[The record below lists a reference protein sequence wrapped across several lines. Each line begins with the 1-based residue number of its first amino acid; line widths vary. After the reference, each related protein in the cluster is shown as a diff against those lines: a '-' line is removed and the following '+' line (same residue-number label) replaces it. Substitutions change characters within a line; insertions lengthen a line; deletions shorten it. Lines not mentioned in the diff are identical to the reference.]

1 MNRWIPVLLVV
12 VVGLMCGGCSE
23 DDEYSAIIQAPTN
36 NPISSVWRGTYAGT
50 CKLSAYNS
58 ANQTRSIELR
68 IIDLGDDTERI
79 RAYLVP
85 NFIESESSSLEGEVT
100 DINRC
105 QIHRLVEDT
114 WYLCTLNKAGRF
126 ISGSIT
132 TYQEGHAGQPN
143 WVINNIDVSLVP

>member
-68 IIDLGDDTERI
+68 IIDLGDDTVRI

-114 WYLCTLNKAGRF
+114 WYLCTLNKAGASSQGASRL
-126 ISGSIT
+126 IRRGMPANPTGSST
-132 TYQEGHAGQPN
+132 T
-143 WVINNIDVSLVP
+143 ST